1 MSYSAVVC
9 RVANIRKHGNAD
21 RLKLGTVLGN
31 QVVLGLD
38 TKDGELGIYFN
49 TDGQLSHEYCV
60 GNDLYTASA
69 RAKLGLPAG
78 PTGYLSDKR
87 RVRSQRFRGEKSDGL
102 WMPLTSL
109 SWTGADHQSLK
120 EGDTFTEFGGYSI
133 CQKYYTPATLRAMG
147 GQQGKSKKDNRC
159 FPKHTD
165 TTQFRF
171 VADSI
176 PDEAVIYITEK
187 LHGTSGRYGYVYED
201 VEPKWWHKLLNRF
214 ITIKGEYTYLNGSR
228 NVVLEKTAGEGYY
241 GTNEFRYKAVEG
253 VTLHK
258 GEILYFEIV
267 GWINEGKPC
276 KEWQEDPNNKESAD
290 YIYHDTYHADCNF
303 CQHPKPIMPPH
314 TVEKGQL
321 KDIAAKYGN
330 TIEYTYGCPKGESR
344 MYVYKIVN
352 VNEDG
357 VAQEMS
363 YPRMV
368 ARCMELGLPTVP
380 LLYGPATLAQLAYM
394 HSCDG
399 KEALRKTVELLTE
412 GESTLSPAQIREGVV
427 IRIESL
433 TGIGHIKNKQF
444 AFGVL
449 EGFWKE
455 QEENVD
461 LEEVS

>member
-1 MSYSAVVC
+1 MSYTAVVAK
-9 RVANIRKHGNAD
+9 VATRPHANAD
-21 RLKLGTVLGN
+21 KLQLGTVLGN

-38 TKDGELGIYFN
+38 TKNGELGIYFN

-60 GNDLYTASA
+60 GNDLYTTSA
-69 RAKLGLPAG
+69 RAKLGLPDG
-78 PTGYLSDKR
+78 PAGYLSDKR

-147 GQQGKSKKDNRC
+147 GQQGKSKKDNKC

-176 PDEAVIYITEK
+176 PEEAVIYITEK

-228 NVVLEKTAGEGYY
+228 NVVLEKTVGEGYY

-267 GWINEGKPC
+267 GWVNDE
-276 KEWQEDPNNKESAD
+276 
-290 YIYHDTYHADCNF
+290 
-303 CQHPKPIMPPH
+303 KPIMPPH

-321 KDIAAKYGN
+321 KDISAKYGN

-344 MYVYKIVN
+344 IYVYKIVN
-352 VNEDG
+352 INEDG
-357 VAQEMS
+357 VAQEVS

-412 GESTLSPAQIREGVV
+412 GESTLNPAQIREGVV
-427 IRIESL
+427 IRVESL